1 MLAKSINVG
10 DMRLLMLLFVVGA
23 LGIGAFSC
31 VAQDDLTGQQS
42 EYINLIGEADN
53 AIAEERW
60 SDAESLL
67 LNAMREEPENPTNVL
82 LMSNLGIVRLAA
94 GKDSLAL
101 EILNRAA
108 QIAPSSI
115 TVLGNR
121 AKVLCAMGRDVE
133 AYNDYSRIIELDS
146 MAVDVRCR
154 RGMLAL
160 YLGDTDTA
168 EKDFVF
174 VEHLAPGNENAA
186 IGLALLYSSTNR
198 PNDAITQYTKLIKQ
212 NPAVEYYSGRAA
224 LYLLTKQLNEAS
236 ADIADG
242 LALSP
247 NDAELY
253 LYRAYLN
260 KLRYRNDD
268 AEADLKRAIELGAD
282 PDRAALYYK
291 IGK

>member
-1 MLAKSINVG
+1 
-10 DMRLLMLLFVVGA
+10 MRLLIFLFLVGA
-23 LGIGAFSC
+23 LLRCA
-31 VAQDDLTGQQS
+31 AQDDVAEKQS
-42 EYINLIGEADN
+42 MYINFISEADN

-60 SDAESLL
+60 SDAETLL
-67 LNAMREEPENPTNVL
+67 LNAMREEPDNPTNVL

-101 EILNRAA
+101 EILNKAA
-108 QIAPSSI
+108 NIAPSST

-121 AKVLCAMGRDVE
+121 AKVLCAMGRDAE
-133 AYNDYSRIIELDS
+133 AYNDYSRILELDS
-146 MAVDVRCR
+146 LAVDVRCR
-154 RGMLAL
+154 HGMLAL
-160 YLGDTDTA
+160 YLGDADTA
-168 EKDFVF
+168 EKDFMY
-174 VEHLAPGNENAA
+174 VERIAPGNENAA

-198 PNDAITQYTKLIKQ
+198 PNDAIVQYTKLIKQ
-212 NPAVEYYSGRAA
+212 NPSLEYYSGRAA

-236 ADIADG
+236 SDIAEG
-242 LALSP
+242 LALNP

-291 IGK
+291 LGK